1 MESWVAKHGR
11 IYNKNIIMKK
21 VVRLTESDLTRL
33 IKKVIKESEQD
44 QQMVSALNKENL
56 ELASVGI
63 PPVTMK
69 TIEKFN
75 SGKDISKEQY
85 RISVVDSNEDYSQL
99 PSITSQLQSAICN
112 ASKEELKQAKSQI
125 LDLFRNRKKKNVSEQ
140 LAVITIL
147 GITAA
152 PWVFLAIGGFLLIL
166 IISRLVRWLSNRD
179 TGGYGCRGRE
189 SWGGLMRRINSGY

>member
-1 MESWVAKHGR
+1 VKHGG

-75 SGKDISKEQY
+75 SGEDISKEQY

-179 TGGYGCRGRE
+179 RGGYGCRGRE